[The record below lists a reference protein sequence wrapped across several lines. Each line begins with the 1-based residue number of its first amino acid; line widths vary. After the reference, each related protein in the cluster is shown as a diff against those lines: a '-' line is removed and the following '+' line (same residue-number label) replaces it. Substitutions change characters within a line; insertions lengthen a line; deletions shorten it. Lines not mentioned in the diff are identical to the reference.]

1 VRGSIEIV
9 RTFLIWIGPFLSF
22 PYLYVSVGMFNCHA
36 VWVDEV
42 PGEMDSRQRVQLGSL
57 RTVKQAKVLNV

>member
-22 PYLYVSVGMFNCHA
+22 PFLYVSVGMFNCHA
-36 VWVDEV
+36 VWVEEV
-42 PGEMDSRQRVQLGSL
+42 PGEIPDRGSSSG
-57 RTVKQAKVLNV
+57 V